1 MFTEPK
7 LIDRKEQ
14 PYMGIRTQVPMRQF
28 QKMIPKFVNEL
39 LTWLATQGVKPAG
52 GPFMRFH
59 VINMSS
65 NMDVE
70 IGVPVASALP
80 GTGHI
85 AADVLPAGKYA
96 ALIYTG
102 VKNGIKANK
111 ALLDWAAEQGIV
123 WDRFDSVNGD
133 GFGARYETF
142 LTGPEDDPDQSK
154 WKTEVAI
161 RLADRQPQ

>member
-14 PYMGIRTQVPMRQF
+14 PYIGIRMQTPTSNF
-28 QKMIPKFVNEL
+28 PNMIPKFVNEL
-39 LTWLATQGVKPAG
+39 LTWLAAQGVKPAG

-59 VINMSS
+59 VINMKS

-96 ALIYTG
+96 ALVYTG
-102 VKNGIKANK
+102 VKNGIKGNK

-133 GFGARYETF
+133 RFGARYETF

-161 RLADRQPQ
+161 RLADHQPR